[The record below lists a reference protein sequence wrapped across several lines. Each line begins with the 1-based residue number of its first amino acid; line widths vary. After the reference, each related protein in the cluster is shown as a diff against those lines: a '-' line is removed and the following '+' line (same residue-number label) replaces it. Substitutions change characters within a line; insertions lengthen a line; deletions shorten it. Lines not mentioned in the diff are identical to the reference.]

1 MNYHPVPFKMPDI
14 RNFVPEKVKPW
25 ILFVFFII
33 YQFSGGVYM
42 AAVAEMSGSL
52 ALIHEDI
59 LMAGY
64 ASLVG
69 LGLTFTIMLRLKF
82 RFSLKTTLITTA
94 SGLITCNLIAM
105 NTHSVPVLVAV
116 SFVAGIFRMWGTFA
130 CNSTIQL
137 WVTPKRDMAIWFC
150 YIQVCIQGFIY
161 LSGLTT
167 IYISFLTKW
176 EYMHWFII
184 GALFCLILITFAGFR
199 HYRHM
204 PKLPLFGIDWLG
216 ALLWGTTILCA
227 IFVLDYGDHYDW
239 YHSTEILMGTVFG
252 LAALGLNLWRA
263 SFVRHPYIAN
273 NTWGFRPVWLTFV
286 LFLVVE
292 ILISPSGYV
301 ERIYTE
307 VILGYDALNLVSLN
321 WIAVLG
327 TVLGAVFTYRTFAL
341 RRWTFKTMTLIGFLL
356 LVSYLLVMYFI
367 LDYNLP
373 KGMLIFPILLRGIAY
388 IIIAITFIAALMEVP
403 FSNFWQ
409 SLTVQSFISA
419 SCGALVGEAFLKQVF
434 KMVMKKNEMML
445 SANLDNVNPVA
456 GRIPIDVLYGRLQHQ
471 AMLVSMKEIY
481 GWLCIAG
488 FFCLLMFLLKESTLR
503 PHRFHPKF
511 STLRKSIKHELK
523 MDKISPEDYV

>member
-1 MNYHPVPFKMPDI
+1 MDHHSGQFTIPEI

-25 ILFVFFII
+25 ILFVFFLI

-52 ALIHEDI
+52 ALMHQDI

-82 RFSLKTTLITTA
+82 RFSTKTSLLTTA
-94 SGLITCNLIAM
+94 IGLIVCNLICM
-105 NTHSVPVLVAV
+105 HTSSVPVLVATC
-116 SFVAGIFRMWGTFA
+116 FIAGIFRMWGTFT

-150 YIQVCIQGFIY
+150 YIQMCVQGFIY

-176 EYMHWFII
+176 EFIYWFVIE
-184 GALFCLILITFAGFR
+184 AQLCLILITFVAFR
-199 HYRHM
+199 HYRSM

-216 ALLWGTTILCA
+216 ALLWGLTILSV
-227 IFVLDYGDHYDW
+227 IFVLNYGDHYDW
-239 YHSTEILMGTVFG
+239 YQSAEIRMGTVFG
-252 LAALGLNLWRA
+252 LIALALNLWRA

-273 NTWGFRPVWLTFV
+273 NTWLFRPVWQTFL
-286 LFLVVE
+286 LFILVE
-292 ILISPSGYV
+292 ILISPSGLF

-307 VILGYDALNLVSLN
+307 AILGYDSLHLVSLN
-321 WIAVLG
+321 WVVLLG
-327 TVLGAVFTYRTFAL
+327 TVIGAVFTYQTFAL
-341 RRWTFKTMTLIGFLL
+341 RQWTFKNMTQIGFIF
-356 LVSYLLVMYFI
+356 VVGYLLTMYFI
-367 LDYNLP
+367 IDYNLS
-373 KGMLIFPILLRGIAY
+373 KEMLIFPILLRSFGY
-388 IIIAITFIAALMEVP
+388 IIIAITFITALMEVP

-419 SCGALVGEAFLKQVF
+419 CCGALVGEAFLTQVF
-434 KMVMKKNEMML
+434 KIVTKQNEML
-445 SANLDNVNPVA
+445 LGANLDNVNPLVNH
-456 GRIPIDVLYGRLQHQ
+456 IPVVELYGRLQQQ
-471 AMLVSMKEIY
+471 ALLVSMKEIY

-488 FFCLLMFLLKESTLR
+488 LFCLLMFLLKESSLR
-503 PHRFHPKF
+503 PHHSQPKF
-511 STLRKSIKHELK
+511 SMLRKSIKHELK
-523 MDKISPEDYV
+523 MDKKVAED

>member
-1 MNYHPVPFKMPDI
+1 MDHHSGPFTMPDI

-52 ALIHEDI
+52 ALMHEDI

-82 RFSLKTTLITTA
+82 RFSLKTSLITTS
-94 SGLITCNLIAM
+94 SGLIACNLIAM
-105 NTHSVPVLVAV
+105 HTHSVPLLVAI
-116 SFVAGIFRMWGTFA
+116 SFVAGVFRMWGTFA
-130 CNSTIQL
+130 CNSSIQL
-137 WVTPKRDMAIWFC
+137 WVTPKRDMAVWFC
-150 YIQVCIQGFIY
+150 YIQVCVQGFIY

-176 EYMHWFII
+176 EYMYWFII
-184 GALFCLILITFAGFR
+184 GAQLCLILFVFASFR

-216 ALLWGTTILCA
+216 ALLWGVVVLCA
-227 IFVLDYGDHYDW
+227 IFVLNYGDHYDW
-239 YHSTEILMGTVFG
+239 YQSTQIRMGTVF
-252 LAALGLNLWRA
+252 ALTALVLNVWRA
-263 SFVRHPYIAN
+263 SFIRHPYIAN
-273 NTWGFRPVWLTFV
+273 NTWRLRPVWLTFV
-286 LFLVVE
+286 LFIVVE
-292 ILISPSGYV
+292 ILISPSGYF

-307 VILGYDALNLVSLN
+307 VILGYDAPHLVSLN
-321 WIAVLG
+321 WIVLLG
-327 TVLGAVFTYRTFAL
+327 TALGAIFSYRTFAL
-341 RRWTFKTMTLIGFLL
+341 RRWTFKTMTLIGFVF

-367 LDYNLP
+367 IDYNLP
-373 KGMLIFPILLRGIAY
+373 KEMLIFPILLRGFAY
-388 IIIAITFIAALMEVP
+388 IIIAITFITALMEVP

-419 SCGALVGEAFLKQVF
+419 CCGALVGEAFLKQVF
-434 KMVMKKNEMML
+434 KITMKKNEML
-445 SANLDNVNPVA
+445 LGANLDHVNPLVS
-456 GRIPIDVLYGRLQHQ
+456 RIPIEALYGRLQQ
-471 AMLVSMKEIY
+471 QVMLVSMKEIY

-488 FFCLLMFLLKESTLR
+488 LFCLMMFLLRESTLR
-503 PHRFHPKF
+503 PHRFQPKF
-511 STLRKSIKHELK
+511 STLRKGIKHELK
-523 MDKISPEDYV
+523 MDKIVPED

>member
-1 MNYHPVPFKMPDI
+1 MDYHSGPFKIPDI
-14 RNFVPEKVKPW
+14 RDFVPEKAKPW
-25 ILFVFFII
+25 LIFAFFVI

-52 ALIHEDI
+52 ALMHEDI

-82 RFSLKTTLITTA
+82 RFSLKTSLITT
-94 SGLITCNLIAM
+94 STGLIVCNLIAM
-105 NTHSVPVLVAV
+105 HASSVPVLVAV

-137 WVTPKRDMAIWFC
+137 WVTPKRVMSVWFC
-150 YIQVCIQGFIY
+150 YIQVCVQGFIY

-184 GALFCLILITFAGFR
+184 GAQLCLIFIAFVGFR

-216 ALLWGTTILCA
+216 ALLWGVTVLSA
-227 IFVLDYGDHYDW
+227 IFVLNYGDHYDW
-239 YHSTEILMGTVFG
+239 YQSTEIWMGTVFG
-252 LAALGLNLWRA
+252 LTALALNLWRA

-273 NTWGFRPVWLTFV
+273 NTWLLRPVWLTFV
-286 LFLVVE
+286 LFIVVE
-292 ILISPSGYV
+292 ILISPSGYF

-307 VILGYDALNLVSLN
+307 AILGYDALNLVSLN
-321 WIAVLG
+321 WVVLLG
-327 TVLGAVFTYRTFAL
+327 TACGAIFSYQTFAL
-341 RRWTFKTMTLIGFLL
+341 RKWTFKTMTVIGFSL
-356 LVSYLLVMYFI
+356 LVGYLLVMYFI
-367 LDYNLP
+367 IDYNLS
-373 KGMLIFPILLRGIAY
+373 KEMLIFPIFLRGLAY
-388 IIIAITFIAALMEVP
+388 IIIAITFITALMEVP
-403 FSNFWQ
+403 FPNFWQ

-419 SCGALVGEAFLKQVF
+419 SCGALVGEAFLKEVF
-434 KMVMKKNEMML
+434 NVILKKNAMML
-445 SANLDNVNPVA
+445 GASLDHVNPLI
-456 GRIPIDVLYGRLQHQ
+456 RHIPLDALYGKLQQQ

-488 FFCLLMFLLKESTLR
+488 LFCLLMFLLKESSLR
-503 PHRFHPKF
+503 PQRLQPKF
-511 STLRKSIKHELK
+511 STIRRTIKHQLK
-523 MDKISPEDYV
+523 MDKIVPED